1 MRKLIF
7 AAALALAACHPSVP
21 EPGAPTDGMPADS
34 APPPDVPPDTPPPVE
49 PPTTAM
55 ETMAGAGALSAP
67 GGYTLDVQLGGMTR
81 AQAASADDTLDTSP
95 VLH

>member
-1 MRKLIF
+1 MRTLLF

-21 EPGAPTDGMPADS
+21 EPGTPTDAMPADS
-34 APPPDVPPDTPPPVE
+34 EPPPDVPPDAAPPVE
-49 PPTTAM
+49 PPSTAM
-55 ETMAGAGALSAP
+55 ETVAGAGAMSAT